1 MTPQNSNI
9 LTPPP
14 TLSAK
19 VNNRLTVFFKNNR
32 IFKCDKFQDTSTH
45 NCVHTIYV
53 WILKGY
59 ENISRP

>member
-1 MTPQNSNI
+1 MTPQNSNF

-19 VNNRLTVFFKNNR
+19 VNNRLTVFFKNR